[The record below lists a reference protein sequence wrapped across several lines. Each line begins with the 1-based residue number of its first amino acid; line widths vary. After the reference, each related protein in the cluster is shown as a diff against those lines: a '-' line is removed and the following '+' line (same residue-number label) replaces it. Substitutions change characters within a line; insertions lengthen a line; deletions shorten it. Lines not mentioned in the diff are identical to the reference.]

1 MQLTPTNILA
11 ESHNRKIPFGHEH
24 CSNKSSYSVAQKA
37 VITTTTAI
45 GIATSLALLSK
56 SAGYSL
62 KPSKM
67 FKNIKNS
74 FLANVDFEAKEV
86 ISIGA
91 GSCLGGLIGGY
102 LIDKNPQNRQS
113 KKREAIMQ
121 MGNISIPII
130 SVTAFSKL
138 GSKLNKTAEGIAAI
152 LGLLAGV
159 HFANFVMNKVSNA
172 IFNNKTEERGVKAT
186 DFSAHVD
193 DMLVA
198 ANCISKNKYV
208 HRLARIVP
216 AALIIPGFEVGTK
229 EKD

>member
-24 CSNKSSYSVAQKA
+24 CSNKSSYSAAQKA

-130 SVTAFSKL
+130 
-138 GSKLNKTAEGIAAI
+138 
-152 LGLLAGV
+152 
-159 HFANFVMNKVSNA
+159 
-172 IFNNKTEERGVKAT
+172 
-186 DFSAHVD
+186 
-193 DMLVA
+193 
-198 ANCISKNKYV
+198 
-208 HRLARIVP
+208 
-216 AALIIPGFEVGTK
+216 
-229 EKD
+229 